1 MSRSTLSGGRTP
13 CPPPPLQDVWHPL
26 HCNQPLDWETRQ
38 VSLPDPPASLPKAS
52 LKKPEQRRGGGA
64 QRWILSMGT
73 RGPSEDLGL
82 GSDSSS

>member
-13 CPPPPLQDVWHPL
+13 QPLPHLQDVWHPL
-26 HCNQPLDWETRQ
+26 HCNQPLGWETRQ
-38 VSLPDPPASLPKAS
+38 VSLPVPPGSLPKAS

-64 QRWILSMGT
+64 QRWIPSMVT

-82 GSDSSS
+82 GCDSSS